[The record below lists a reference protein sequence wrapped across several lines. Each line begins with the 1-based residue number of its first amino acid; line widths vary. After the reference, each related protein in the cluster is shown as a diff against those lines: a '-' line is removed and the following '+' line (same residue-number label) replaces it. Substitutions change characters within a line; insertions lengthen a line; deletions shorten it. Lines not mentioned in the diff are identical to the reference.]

1 MAIVLCLVL
10 VSCVEQEKRPQLID
24 LYTLR
29 ENYKKEQI
37 ELDAKFISIELEL
50 YDFKLETHEEYK
62 QLLNTQ
68 DSIKQR
74 EKIVKDSIELLTIM
88 MYNGDYAKENQK
100 VILYIQ

>member
-1 MAIVLCLVL
+1 MAIVLCLVF

-29 ENYKKEQI
+29 ENYKKEQFDLDV
-37 ELDAKFISIELEL
+37 ELTSIHSEIHFKFDKT
-50 YDFKLETHEEYK
+50 YEEYRR
-62 QLLNTQ
+62 LLNIQ

-88 MYNGDYAKENQK
+88 MNNGDYAKENQK